1 MQGAQVQSLVRELDP
16 TMPQLKDF
24 RLNRKHVATV
34 SENMKVKFRKHI
46 TKNIDETEK
55 SEFVGRG
62 SGDH

>member
-1 MQGAQVQSLVRELDP
+1 M
-16 TMPQLKDF
+16 
-24 RLNRKHVATV
+24 ATV

-62 SGDH
+62 SRDH